1 MKRLKLKFNALK
13 CAVLTI
19 GGNRNPKRNIY
30 MTDEDGKL
38 VTLKRSEV
46 ERDLGVMVD
55 SDGSFKTHINK
66 SLGVAKATMKILRR
80 IFRKASFEDKVKL
93 YHAYIFSRMGYGSEI
108 WRPTDRKTLD
118 EFNNIYKEFFK
129 FTIVDKHSNPPWTPE
144 QLFVEK
150 DMLMLFDIFHSKT
163 PVHRAELF
171 DNEYQENET
180 RDGVTTRAASQN
192 EIRNERADRWN
203 KTLLLR
209 KIEKFGIVSHVK

>member
-1 MKRLKLKFNALK
+1 MKSWVTGRKQFVKFNGQTSEEMSVSSSCMQGSCLGTTLWNVYFNGVLEKLEEWIDELKIIGCTFFVYADDIKICFPAIPENYAKINILMLRLQTEMKRLKLKFNALK

-19 GGNRNPKRNIY
+19 GGNKNPKRIIY

-93 YHAYIFSRMGYGSEI
+93 YHAYIFSRVVPSY
-108 WRPTDRKTLD
+108 DVV
-118 EFNNIYKEFFK
+118 IYC
-129 FTIVDKHSNPPWTPE
+129 
-144 QLFVEK
+144 
-150 DMLMLFDIFHSKT
+150 
-163 PVHRAELF
+163 
-171 DNEYQENET
+171 
-180 RDGVTTRAASQN
+180 
-192 EIRNERADRWN
+192 
-203 KTLLLR
+203 
-209 KIEKFGIVSHVK
+209 